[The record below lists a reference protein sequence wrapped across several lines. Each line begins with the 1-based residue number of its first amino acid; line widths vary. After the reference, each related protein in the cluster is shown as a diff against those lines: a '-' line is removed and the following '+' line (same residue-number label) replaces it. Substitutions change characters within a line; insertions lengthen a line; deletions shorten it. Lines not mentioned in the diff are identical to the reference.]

1 MIEPINAPDAPPAS
15 GGYAQS
21 VRVSGIEELVF
32 VSGQIPVDTDGGVP
46 ATFGEQCRLVWHN
59 VEAQLRAAGLG
70 LANVVKVTTFL
81 GDRANAQENS
91 AIRQEVLAGVTPA
104 LTIIVAGIYD
114 PAWLLEIEVIAARQ
128 A

>member
-21 VRVSGIEELVF
+21 VRVSGIAELVF

-59 VEAQLRAAGLG
+59 VEAQLAAAGMG
-70 LANVVKVTTFL
+70 LANLVNVTTFL
-81 GDRANAQENS
+81 SDRRDREENS
-91 AIRQEVLAGVTPA
+91 AIRQEMLVGLTPT
-104 LTIIVAGIYD
+104 LTVIVCDIYD
-114 PAWLLEIEVIAARQ
+114 ERWLLEIEVVAAK
-128 A
+128 